1 MEEKNQ
7 PRSLED
13 MARDPGF
20 LGEVRQQIALI
31 YHLMRDPEVPIYLKF
46 IPVLA
51 LLYFISPI
59 DLIPGAAAPVLGGL
73 DDLTAL
79 LVAAKV
85 FIDLS
90 PPHLVARYSAGEM
103 RPAGMSDKECQAWED
118 AIIIDAEHERVKRPD
133 QE

>member
-1 MEEKNQ
+1 MEKNDQ

-13 MARDPGF
+13 ITKDPGF
-20 LGEVRQQIALI
+20 FGEVRQQIALI
-31 YHLMRDPEVPIYLKF
+31 YHLMREPEVPIYLKL

-51 LLYFISPI
+51 LVYLISPI
-59 DLIPGAAAPVLGGL
+59 DFIPGAVAPVLGGL

-90 PPHLVARYSAGEM
+90 PPHLVARYSAG
-103 RPAGMSDKECQAWED
+103 MSDKEREAWDD
-118 AIIIDAEHERVKRPD
+118 AIIIDAEHERVTRPD